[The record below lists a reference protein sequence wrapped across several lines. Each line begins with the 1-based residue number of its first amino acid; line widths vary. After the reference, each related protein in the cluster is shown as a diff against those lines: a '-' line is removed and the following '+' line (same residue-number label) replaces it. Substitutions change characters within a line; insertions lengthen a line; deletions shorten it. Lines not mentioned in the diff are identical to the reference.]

1 MKRWSFEAGVA
12 ELLQLAL
19 RGGLDVIIEALD
31 LHLAGRGV
39 IHLGDEL
46 HELTDGIAGGSA
58 GRAGMLV
65 GRAGLEDELE
75 ALQPAQAGR
84 TGRLLARDPD
94 GVGDEHG
101 VGGEQLGVVAGG
113 RFEVAR
119 ADLLLQLPQKVDVD
133 THAVL
138 ARRLEAPEGRKRRT
152 FVVGRAAAEVAV
164 ADLGEGERIAVP
176 RLGVARGGL
185 HVEVVVDGDGRN
197 VVGDEETA
205 VHDRVALRLQDLR
218 LAAEE
223 ANESGRM
230 IGAAA
235 NVAGPHRLGR
245 DAGDLDD
252 LLQRFLEGITFAPGK
267 RGQRGFVHGVS
278 CFPA

>member
-1 MKRWSFEAGVA
+1 MTALGDALYLLFPGRALLHSGN
-12 ELLQLAL
+12 ELHQLADRVA
-19 RGGLDVIIEALD
+19 RGT
-31 LHLAGRGV
+31 AGDPGV
-39 IHLGDEL
+39 LI
-46 HELTDGIAGGSA
+46 GG
-58 GRAGMLV
+58 
-65 GRAGLEDELE
+65 AGLEDELE

-133 THAVL
+133 AHAVL

-152 FVVGRAAAEVAV
+152 FVVGRAAAEVTV

-197 VVGDEETA
+197 VVGDEATA
-205 VHDRVALRLQDLR
+205 VHDRVALRLEDLR

-235 NVAGPHRLGR
+235 NIAGPHRLG
-245 DAGDLDD
+245 
-252 LLQRFLEGITFAPGK
+252 
-267 RGQRGFVHGVS
+267 
-278 CFPA
+278 